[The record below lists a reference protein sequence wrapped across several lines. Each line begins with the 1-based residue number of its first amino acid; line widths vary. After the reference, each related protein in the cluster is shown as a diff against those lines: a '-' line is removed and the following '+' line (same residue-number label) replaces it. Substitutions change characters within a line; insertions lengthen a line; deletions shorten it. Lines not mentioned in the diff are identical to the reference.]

1 MAASFETNK
10 VDTIDV
16 VFKLIEYSKTRNGQ
30 EKLNTFLIS
39 LFNSQLKNQSIY
51 ENLCETCLSSTY
63 LRAYTETDDLLL
75 LSSDTGELIGEIWAK
90 LDQNEKLS
98 LLKRLNF
105 GIKLL
110 NKYSIRLNDKMDFY
124 YLISNCLILKYYNF
138 YNKSEIV
145 YLNSIEKEIE
155 ILILNHSIVE
165 TGLSIDQI
173 YKNNSKI
180 ELIKQL

>member
-1 MAASFETNK
+1 MIDLINLEINFAESESLCVNTQNFCKLSVRLLNIDNLSDLTGYLAASFETNK
-10 VDTIDV
+10 VDIIDV
-16 VFKLIEYSKTRNGQ
+16 VFKLIEYLKTRNEQ

-63 LRAYTETDDLLL
+63 LRAYTETDLLL

-124 YLISNCLILKYYNF
+124 YLISN
-138 YNKSEIV
+138 
-145 YLNSIEKEIE
+145 
-155 ILILNHSIVE
+155 
-165 TGLSIDQI
+165 
-173 YKNNSKI
+173 
-180 ELIKQL
+180 